1 MADIIPHDLI
11 RSMMNKEVD
20 LDTDTIKAALFTSSA
35 TVGADVVGL
44 SDLGANQVANGNGYT
59 TGGVAVTP
67 SITDQDGSDNTKYD
81 ISDPSWTA
89 SGGSIG
95 PFRYLVVYDDTHAS
109 DQIIYIVDLG
119 TNVTITSGS
128 TWTLNV
134 DANGLFAGAQA

>member
-11 RSMMNKEVD
+11 RAMANKEVD
-20 LDTDTIKAALFTSSA
+20 LDTDTIKVALFTSSA

-67 SITDQDGSDNTKYD
+67 SLADQDGSDNVKYD

-95 PFRYLVVYDDTHAS
+95 PFRYAVVYDDTHAS
-109 DQIIYIVDLG
+109 DQIIYIIDLG
-119 TNVTITSGS
+119 TNVTISSGAS
-128 TWTLNV
+128 FSIV
-134 DANGLFAGAQA
+134 IDSNGLFTGAQA